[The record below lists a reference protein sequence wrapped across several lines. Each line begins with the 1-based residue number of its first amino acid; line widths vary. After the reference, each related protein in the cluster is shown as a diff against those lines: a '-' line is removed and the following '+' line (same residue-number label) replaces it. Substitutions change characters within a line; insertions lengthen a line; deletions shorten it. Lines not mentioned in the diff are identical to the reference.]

1 LFTTAPA
8 NGLARKRRIELGTRR
23 SPASKMLE
31 PKPTGCGART
41 KYTIDSNIMYIV
53 RPTTKAAVREED
65 VSLA

>member
-1 LFTTAPA
+1 
-8 NGLARKRRIELGTRR
+8 
-23 SPASKMLE
+23 MLE